1 MSGNSQKKL
10 LKSTEGCKA
19 AGLSNFESGL
29 KQFDAA
35 ADLLDLD
42 ADIRRTLR
50 MPDREIIAEVVLR
63 RDDGSLV
70 SLSGYRVQHNNVRGP
85 FKGGIRFHPEVDLD
99 EVRALAALMTW
110 KTALVDVPY
119 GGAKGGITF
128 DPSDYSQG
136 ELERISRRF
145 FRVIDPD
152 VGPHRD
158 IPAPDMNTNA
168 QVMAWFMDEYE
179 QKHGHAPAVVTGK
192 PVELG
197 GSLGREAATGRGVA
211 IITRETAQHFDVDLK
226 GASVVIQ
233 GFGNVGSHAA
243 DVLHQMGA
251 KIVAVSD
258 ASGGYHKPEGF
269 SVPDLIAYVKKNGIV
284 DGYQEGT
291 RIDNAELLTLPC
303 DFLIPAALG
312 GVINEKNVD
321 DLNCQFVVEGANAP
335 TTSGAAEILWDKK
348 VPVVPDILANAGGV
362 TVSYFEWVQNLQQL
376 HWSEDQVNEMLEKK
390 LVSAFQRVVALH
402 DEKHVS
408 LRMAAYMVGIE
419 SVAKA
424 FMLRGV

>member
-1 MSGNSQKKL
+1 MFNSKEKNEPCKK
-10 LKSTEGCKA
+10 
-19 AGLSNFESGL
+19 AGLSNFEACMQ
-29 KQFDAA
+29 QFDVA

-42 ADIRRTLR
+42 NDIRRTLR
-50 MPDREIIAEVVLR
+50 KPDREITVEIVLR
-63 RDDGSLV
+63 RDNGVLESLT
-70 SLSGYRVQHNNVRGP
+70 GYRVQHNNVRGP

-99 EVRALAALMTW
+99 EVRALSALMTW

-128 DPSDYSQG
+128 DPSEYSQG

-152 VGPHRD
+152 IGPQHD

-179 QKHGHAPAVVTGK
+179 QRHGYSPAVVTGK
-192 PVELG
+192 PIELG

-211 IITRETAQHFDVDLK
+211 VITHETATHFDVDLK
-226 GASVVIQ
+226 DATVVIQ

-243 DVLHQMGA
+243 SVLHEMGA
-251 KIVAVSD
+251 KIIAVSD
-258 ASGGYHKPEGF
+258 AFGGIHSPNGF
-269 SVPDLIAYVKKNGIV
+269 NVPDLLSYAKSQGSVEGYK
-284 DGYQEGT
+284 DGK
-291 RIDNAELLTLPC
+291 RIDNATLLTLPC

-312 GVINEKNVD
+312 GVINECNVD
-321 DLNCQFVVEGANAP
+321 DLQCRFVIEGANAP
-335 TTSGAAEILWDKK
+335 TTPGAAEKLWDKK
-348 VPVVPDILANAGGV
+348 IRVVPDILANAGGV

-376 HWSEDQVNEMLEKK
+376 HWTEEQVNEMLDNK
-390 LVSAFQRVVALH
+390 LVTAFQRVVSLH
-402 DEKHVS
+402 EERHVS

-419 SVAKA
+419 SVAKS
-424 FMLRGV
+424 FTLRGI